1 MMLLLRSVINLR
13 DEVDLYRK
21 KMKDYDNEEQ
31 KQVEKIQW
39 DEIEQRNKNIQKTK
53 MRIRIQTSFSLS
65 IDYEETDDI
74 TSQIEEQLLNNEID
88 NSKYAEEICFP
99 IMELNSIDTNN
110 GLEADLKDDE
120 FYLSKEIQLEPIKT
134 NKQNY
139 LDPSGLIM
147 LILIYLIAIVIIL
160 MKIFL

>member
-1 MMLLLRSVINLR
+1 
-13 DEVDLYRK
+13 
-21 KMKDYDNEEQ
+21 
-31 KQVEKIQW
+31 
-39 DEIEQRNKNIQKTK
+39 

-88 NSKYAEEICFP
+88 NSKYSEEIYFP
-99 IMELNSIDTNN
+99 IMDLNSIDANN

-120 FYLSKEIQLEPIKT
+120 FYLSKEIQFEPIKT